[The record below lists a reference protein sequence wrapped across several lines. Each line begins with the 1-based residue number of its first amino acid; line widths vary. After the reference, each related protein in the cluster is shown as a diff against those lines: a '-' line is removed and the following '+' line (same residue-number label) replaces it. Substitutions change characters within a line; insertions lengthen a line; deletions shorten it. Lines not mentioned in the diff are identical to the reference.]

1 MQIIPTMF
9 YVLFVPHNYTSMP
22 RSSTKSKLETAT
34 EALNEVVTPQQTTP
48 INPTPVGSNSVGSPQ
63 AIASFTPSDY
73 VATNLFADSSSLPRT
88 TKQEADKAIQSIS
101 EKRET
106 LRLVGANL
114 ALNTDAYKVGSLN
127 EKMNQASIT
136 YQIDGVNTQSKM
148 VALEGANV
156 NLQIAGSKLN
166 QTLEKLNHQN
176 IELHG
181 LQGETPLRQRYWE
194 AKLSLIESRISQVEL
209 AKFTLDSKIGTLEAE
224 AEHIE

>member
-1 MQIIPTMF
+1 
-9 YVLFVPHNYTSMP
+9 MP
-22 RSSTKSKLETAT
+22 RTKSKLESVT
-34 EALNEVVTPQQTTP
+34 ESLNEAVGSPQQPQQTTP
-48 INPTPVGSNSVGSPQ
+48 INPTPVSNSPQ
-63 AIASFTPSDY
+63 TISTFSPSDY
-73 VATNLFADSSSLPRT
+73 VASNLFSDSSTLPRT
-88 TKQEADKAIQSIS
+88 SKQEADKIVQAIS

-106 LRLVGANL
+106 LRLIGANL
-114 ALNTDAYKVGSLN
+114 QLNTDVFKTGSLS

-156 NLQIAGSKLN
+156 NLLIAQSKLN
-166 QTLEKLNHQN
+166 QTQEKLNHQN

>member
-1 MQIIPTMF
+1 
-9 YVLFVPHNYTSMP
+9 MP

-34 EALNEVVTPQQTTP
+34 EALNEVVSPQSEPTTP
-48 INPTPVGSNSVGSPQ
+48 INPTPVSSNTAPQ
-63 AIASFTPSDY
+63 TISTFTPSDY
-73 VATNLFADSSSLPRT
+73 VASDLFSDSSSLPRT

-106 LRLVGANL
+106 LRLIGANL
-114 ALNTDAYKVGSLN
+114 QLNTDVYKVGSLC
-127 EKMNQASIT
+127 EKMNQAAIG

-209 AKFTLDSKIGTLEAE
+209 AKFQLDSKIGTLEAE